1 MCLQTKK
8 YYKSIANQI
17 SSKDQKVK
25 SLSCVQL
32 FVTPWTVTCQAPP
45 SLGFSRQ
52 EYWSVLAFPSPKDH
66 NELSKINRKEKK
78 KNPIRKGAKEK
89 RYFYKGDIQVVNKN
103 VFNIIS
109 H

>member
-17 SSKDQKVK
+17 SSKDQTVK

-32 FVTPWTVTCQAPP
+32 FVTQWTVTCQAPP

-52 EYWSVLAFPSPKDH
+52 EYWSVLPFPSPKDH
-66 NELSKINRKEKK
+66 KELSKINSKEKK
-78 KNPIRKGAKEK
+78 KIQLEKGQK
-89 RYFYKGDIQVVNKN
+89 RRG
-103 VFNIIS
+103 IS
-109 H
+109 IKVIYRW